1 MFTEEPIDSNRT
13 TQFSRPRE
21 YSTYKGFIFV
31 ANSVNKDYENP
42 GNSRCRSGGNGG
54 CSGGYIP
61 KKAAGA
67 DVTQSHHP
75 AASL

>member
-21 YSTYKGFIFV
+21 YSTYKGFIVV

-42 GNSRCRSGGNGG
+42 GSN
-54 CSGGYIP
+54 I
-61 KKAAGA
+61 
-67 DVTQSHHP
+67 Q
-75 AASL
+75 